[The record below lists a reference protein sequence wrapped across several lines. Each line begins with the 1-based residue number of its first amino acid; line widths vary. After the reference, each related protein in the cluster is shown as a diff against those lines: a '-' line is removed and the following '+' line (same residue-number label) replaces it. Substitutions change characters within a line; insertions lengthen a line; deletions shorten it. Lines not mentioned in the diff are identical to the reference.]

1 MSFVTISK
9 EVQADEVSFLDD
21 GFKVFKLSESNYPE
35 NTFEFDPEKSEA
47 ENKKVFESYLAKAK
61 QAKLFDDTKATDIV
75 YENIVKEGLSLN
87 SKVEESKIGKN
98 DVYVV
103 FDGERQLLICL
114 DKKVEDKTAS
124 ELTGKNYKG
133 KTFICLDSALDDSAK
148 ANLGL
153 NVELKTI

>member
-1 MSFVTISK
+1 M
-9 EVQADEVSFLDD
+9 
-21 GFKVFKLSESNYPE
+21 
-35 NTFEFDPEKSEA
+35 
-47 ENKKVFESYLAKAK
+47 
-61 QAKLFDDTKATDIV
+61 
-75 YENIVKEGLSLN
+75 
-87 SKVEESKIGKN
+87 
-98 DVYVV
+98 
-103 FDGERQLLICL
+103 ICL